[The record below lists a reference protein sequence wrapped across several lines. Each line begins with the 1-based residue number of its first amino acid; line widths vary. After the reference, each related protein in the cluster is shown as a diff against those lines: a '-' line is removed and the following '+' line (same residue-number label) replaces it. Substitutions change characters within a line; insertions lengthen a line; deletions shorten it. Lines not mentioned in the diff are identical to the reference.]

1 MRTLKLILLL
11 AVISACKV
19 GPNYKRSELAASKK
33 SFVTPSNENNTKDS
47 SSLVKW
53 FDLYNDNVL
62 QDLLKTAL
70 ANNLNMKLTLARIEE
85 ARENAGIV
93 KANLLPHIG
102 YQIGM
107 GNSNAKINAIDA
119 RIGFPNSFS
128 NGALNINW
136 EIDLFGKIRNA
147 RAAALNSL
155 KEQEE
160 LRNNL
165 CVVLV
170 AEVADNY
177 FLLRDLDNRL
187 RIAERTLLSRKES
200 LRINNERFAKG
211 YNAEL
216 DLLQAQMQYAAV
228 EAAIPGI
235 QRQIVLVQNGLNL
248 LLGRSGGEIARG
260 KTNAEQNLLPSIPAG
275 LPSQL
280 LERRPDIKA
289 AEYNLMAQTNR
300 VGVAMANRFP
310 SLSLTAALGLAS
322 PQLNALISSNSIY
335 NSGVAALSGP
345 VFAFKQNK
353 RRVEIERQRAIQA
366 QAMYEKTV
374 LQAFLEVDN
383 SLSNH
388 FYLGK
393 EYDAR
398 MVQVKAGK
406 KALELSTQRFNF
418 GYTSYL
424 EVLVQENALF
434 DAEIQESIT
443 LRQKHSALVNLYKAL
458 GGGW

>member
-1 MRTLKLILLL
+1 MRTLKFILLL
-11 AVISACKV
+11 AVFAACKV
-19 GPNYKRSELAASKK
+19 GPNYKRSELAANKK
-33 SFVTPSNENNTKDS
+33 SFVTPSNDNNTKDS
-47 SSLVKW
+47 IALLKW
-53 FDLYNDNVL
+53 FELYNDNVL

-70 ANNLNMKLTLARIEE
+70 ANNLDMKLTLARIEE
-85 ARENAGIV
+85 ARENAGVV
-93 KANLLPHIG
+93 KANLLPSLG
-102 YQIGM
+102 YQLGVS
-107 GNSNAKINAIDA
+107 NSAASANAVDA
-119 RIGFPNSFS
+119 RLGMPYNNGFATVN
-128 NGALNINW
+128 LKW

-147 RAAALNSL
+147 RTAAINTLN
-155 KEQEE
+155 EQIE
-160 LRNNL
+160 LRKNL
-165 CVVLV
+165 SVVLV

-187 RIAERTLLSRKES
+187 SIAQRTLLSRKES

-235 QRQIVLVQNGLNL
+235 QRQIILVQNGINL

-260 KTNAEQNLLPSIPAG
+260 KTNAEQNFVPSIPAG

-289 AEYNLMAQTNR
+289 AEFNLMAQTNR
-300 VGVAMANRFP
+300 IGVAMANRFP
-310 SLSLTAALGLAS
+310 TLSLTASKGIGSSELSSLI
-322 PQLNALISSNSIY
+322 NANSIY
-335 NSGVAALSGP
+335 GSLAASLTGP
-345 VFAFKQNK
+345 IFAFKQNK

-366 QAMYEKTV
+366 QAIYEKTV

-393 EYDAR
+393 EFEAR
-398 MVQVKAGK
+398 NVQVKAGK
-406 KALELSTQRFNF
+406 KALELSQQRFNF

>member
-1 MRTLKLILLL
+1 MRNLKFILLL
-11 AVISACKV
+11 AVITACKV

-33 SFVTPSNENNTKDS
+33 SFVTPSNENSSKDS
-47 SSLVKW
+47 STLIKW
-53 FDLYNDNVL
+53 FDLYHDNAL
-62 QDLLKTAL
+62 QELLKTAL
-70 ANNLNMKLTLARIEE
+70 ANNLDMKLTLARIEE
-85 ARENAGIV
+85 ARENAGVV
-93 KANLLPHIG
+93 KANLLPNIG
-102 YQIGM
+102 YQVGVS
-107 GNSNAKINAIDA
+107 NSAASANAVDA
-119 RIGFPNSFS
+119 RLGAPYN
-128 NGALNINW
+128 NGYAAVNLRW

-147 RAAALNSL
+147 RSAALNTL
-155 KEQEE
+155 NEQEE
-160 LRNNL
+160 LRKNL

-187 RIAERTLLSRKES
+187 SIAERTLLSRKES
-200 LRINNERFAKG
+200 MRINKERFEKG

-216 DLLQAQMQYAAV
+216 DLLQAQMQYSAV
-228 EAAIPGI
+228 EAAIPAI

-248 LLGRSGGEIARG
+248 LLGKSGGEISRG
-260 KTNAEQNLLPSIPAG
+260 KSNVDQDFVPSIPAG

-289 AEYNLMAQTNR
+289 AEFNLMAQTNR
-300 VGVAMANRFP
+300 IGVAMANRFP
-310 SLSLTAALGLAS
+310 TLSLTASKGIGSSELSSIINANSLYGSLAAS
-322 PQLNALISSNSIY
+322 LT
-335 NSGVAALSGP
+335 GP
-345 VFAFKQNK
+345 IFAFKQNK

-366 QAMYEKTV
+366 QAIYEKTV

-393 EYDAR
+393 EFEAR
-398 MVQVKAGK
+398 KAQVQAGQ
-406 KALELSTQRFNF
+406 KALELSHQRFSF

-424 EVLVQENALF
+424 EVLVQENVLF
-434 DAEIQESIT
+434 DAEIQASIT